1 MVITLALEAKR
12 LPFLIEKRK
21 HDVTLM
27 TREKDLLSLLYE
39 SQGLFVLTNDLE
51 FS

>member
-39 SQGLFVLTNDLE
+39 SPEPRIVCPNK
-51 FS
+51 